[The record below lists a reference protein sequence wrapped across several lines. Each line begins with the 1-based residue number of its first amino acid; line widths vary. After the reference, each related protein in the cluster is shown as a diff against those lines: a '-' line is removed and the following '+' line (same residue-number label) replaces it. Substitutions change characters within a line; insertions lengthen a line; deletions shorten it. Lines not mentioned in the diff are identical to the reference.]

1 MYEASKDNIRCER
14 WMLTGAVSN
23 KRCQRGPAKEVAG
36 ACTQQLWVNIYC
48 KWGWFVKW
56 KKGCP
61 WPAQDTWFSPIH
73 LKILLWFW
81 VWIRLT
87 RFMMLLF
94 MSAAVAWHETAHKT
108 FSFAEQ
114 APVPRMSSMT
124 HWILFWNCNYNSIPL
139 VAGKRLFHLRVHRQ
153 TGFVSGKTLCTA
165 LITLATLN
173 NFRNLVIRWLIRV
186 VHLLEFFFKNLIA
199 TNTHLNKDVFDIWSC
214 FNNSK
219 KKAFFL

>member
-1 MYEASKDNIRCER
+1 MYEACKDNIRCER
-14 WMLTGAVSN
+14 WMLTGAGAVSN
-23 KRCQRGPAKEVAG
+23 KRCQRGPAKEVVG
-36 ACTQQLWVNIYC
+36 TGTQQ
-48 KWGWFVKW
+48 
-56 KKGCP
+56 
-61 WPAQDTWFSPIH
+61 
-73 LKILLWFW
+73 
-81 VWIRLT
+81 
-87 RFMMLLF
+87 
-94 MSAAVAWHETAHKT
+94 VAWHETAHKT